1 MDNNPLSLKIM
12 TAVSKSLRPDSVSLL
27 KADSIIATVKIV
39 SAAFDSLSF
48 TKRLD
53 RTLEAI
59 KGADPA
65 LLTDYDLTFILVSPI
80 ENANWTDYKELNRK
94 AKEDSDKAAA
104 KEI

>member
-1 MDNNPLSLKIM
+1 MDNNQLSLKIV
-12 TAVSKSLRPDSVSLL
+12 TAVSKSLTPDAVSLL
-27 KADSIIATVKIV
+27 KADGIIATVKIV
-39 SAAFDSLSF
+39 SAAFDGLSF

-53 RTLEAI
+53 LTIEAI
-59 KGADPA
+59 EGSNPA

-94 AKEDSDKAAA
+94 TKEDAEKVAA

>member
-1 MDNNPLSLKIM
+1 MDNNQLSLKII
-12 TAVSKSLRPDSVSLL
+12 TAVSKSLTPDSVSLL
-27 KADSIIATVKIV
+27 KADGIIATVKIV
-39 SAAFDSLSF
+39 SAVFEGLSF

-59 KGADPA
+59 EGANPD
-65 LLTDYDLTFILVSPI
+65 LLIDYDLTFVLVSPI

-94 AKEDSDKAAA
+94 AEEDSDKTAA